1 MRNLDYAILAFLLL
15 TGSAVGL
22 ISSFFGV
29 GACFIMVPVM
39 IYTLEKF
46 FGISLSLAPL
56 IAFGTN
62 MAVVVPTVLSGV
74 LRHTKELK
82 KRNLKFP
89 KRHYMSFAPF
99 VGVGS
104 ALGSIAA
111 YQLFS
116 SFRESA
122 GIVLKTLFG
131 IACLIGAYRFMSA
144 KPLGVEHLREPDLK
158 KYSILGVLGG
168 ILAHFIGIGGGIVY
182 MPILNGILAI
192 PVHYAVGL
200 SLGTMIIGSSIG
212 ALFFGILGRM
222 DQRIHPGAYPPLSF
236 GWFNLLLFVGLGF
249 SSIVFAQIGPR
260 LAHKTSPRRYK
271 VLLAIVYFYIGI
283 RLVVRGFYQLRGLTP
298 PIP

>member
-1 MRNLDYAILAFLLL
+1 MWAFLLI

-39 IYTLEKF
+39 IYSMEKF
-46 FGISLSLAPL
+46 FGTPLNVAPL

-62 MAVVVPTVLSGV
+62 MAVVVPTVLSGI
-74 LRHTKELK
+74 LRHVKELK

-89 KRHYMSFAPF
+89 TKHYLEFAPF

-104 ALGSIAA
+104 ALGSIIA
-111 YQLFS
+111 YRFFS

-131 IACLIGAYRFMSA
+131 IACLIGAYRFMTA
-144 KPLGVEHLREPDLK
+144 NPLKVEDLKEPDLK
-158 KYSILGVLGG
+158 KYSVLGILGGFM
-168 ILAHFIGIGGGIVY
+168 AHFIGIGGGIVY
-182 MPILNGILAI
+182 MPILNSILAV
-192 PVHYAVGL
+192 PVHYAVAL
-200 SLGTMIIGSSIG
+200 SLGTMIIGSSVG

-222 DQRIHPGAYPPLSF
+222 DQRTHPDAYPPLSF
-236 GWFNLLLFVGLGF
+236 GWFNLLLFLGLGLT
-249 SSIVFAQIGPR
+249 SVVFAQIGPR
-260 LAHKTSPRRYK
+260 LAHRTSPKRYK
-271 VLLAIVYFYIGI
+271 VLLAVVYFYIGF
-283 RLVVRGFYQLRGLTP
+283 RLVIRGLYQLQGLAP